1 VEERRQRPRP
11 KLWRHAQ
18 TLSGAATGEAEG
30 SSLRKRQRGAL
41 SSGPAPAQPFDA
53 SPPRAA
59 IAEAEGLQLHLSSS
73 SSSGYKGVR
82 EVAPGRFQA
91 RLCVGGVNVSCGYFG
106 TAVAAAVA
114 YARHASGEAAAA
126 TGAAL
131 AQEGGGQAVGQWTRE
146 EGRAGQPCTT
156 AG

>member
-1 VEERRQRPRP
+1 MEERRQRPRP

-41 SSGPAPAQPFDA
+41 SFGPAPAQPFDA

-73 SSSGYKGVR
+73 SSSFNWGGDKAELEALRLPTGVEAAKRLTDPVSPPRAQWFER
-82 EVAPGRFQA
+82 EGPSSDPVEMR
-91 RLCVGGVNVSCGYFG
+91 RRIDDDRGGS
-106 TAVAAAVA
+106 A
-114 YARHASGEAAAA
+114 ASGL
-126 TGAAL
+126 GF
-131 AQEGGGQAVGQWTRE
+131 
-146 EGRAGQPCTT
+146 GRYLSS
-156 AG
+156 